1 MYQGPTLQETTR
13 MTAMTDEEVR
23 AFLARNEWSS
33 GIKADDQG
41 LRFDDPEA
49 NTLEL
54 RFPETPLRA
63 TDSN

>member
-1 MYQGPTLQETTR
+1 